1 MSMELFEPPA
11 QERRDFAQG
20 AQQSTICIPKSTQ
33 GEVAVATNRN
43 DISESI
49 LLIGVGNEYRS
60 DDGLGVCVAREI
72 RRRLHDGVRVAE
84 QSGEGT
90 SLMASWS
97 GAAHVLVVDAMVS
110 GESAG
115 TLHRLNAIE
124 ERIPKH
130 LFNSSSHTFGVAEAI
145 EMARELNEL
154 PQSLVLYGIE
164 AESLEPGVGL
174 SESVVRNI
182 PDLLHI
188 IEHEIETL
196 TAHPICLEPLRF

>member
-1 MSMELFEPPA
+1 M
-11 QERRDFAQG
+11 
-20 AQQSTICIPKSTQ
+20 
-33 GEVAVATNRN
+33 ATNRN
-43 DISESI
+43 DLGNSI

-72 RRRLHDGVRVAE
+72 RRRLHDGIRVVE

-90 SLMASWS
+90 SLMASWT
-97 GAAHVLVVDAMVS
+97 GATHVLVVDAMVS

-154 PQSLVLYGIE
+154 PRSLVLYGIE
-164 AESLEPGVGL
+164 AESFEPGIGL
-174 SESVVRNI
+174 SEPVVRSI

-188 IEHEIETL
+188 IEHDIKRL
-196 TAHPICLEPLRF
+196 TTHPISDGRLRS